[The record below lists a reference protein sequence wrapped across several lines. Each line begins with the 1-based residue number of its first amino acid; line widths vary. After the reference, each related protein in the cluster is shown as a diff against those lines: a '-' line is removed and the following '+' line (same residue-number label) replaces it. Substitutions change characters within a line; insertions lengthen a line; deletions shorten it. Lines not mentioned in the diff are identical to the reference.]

1 MKKQFP
7 TLFHKGKTGAIV
19 QWDIWTEAADIV
31 TRYGQ
36 IGGKLQTARSAAEA
50 KNIGKANATTPAEQ
64 AIKEAQ
70 AMWKKRIEQKYS
82 ETVEE
87 SKEEVFLPMLAADAK
102 KKKFKGIHF
111 PADVQPKLDGVR
123 AMAYWE
129 GNRVILGT
137 RSGKEWTAP
146 SHINKI
152 LEKYMEKD
160 MVIDGE
166 LYLPGVDFE
175 TLSSWTKKVHPGTE
189 ILEYHIFDIPMDE
202 NGVNQVWSIRKYNLA
217 KFSLLMKNEPLIQF
231 VPLYEAETVEQI
243 LELEDQCVSVGYEGC
258 MVRNLDAS
266 YLFGHRS
273 NDLQKV
279 KSSVDDDYKIIGFNE
294 GRGRDKGCVVW
305 VCETKDGKPFD
316 VRPKATLEKRAQWYK
331 TAKKYVGQFVKVQYQ
346 NLTADGIPRFPRSVG
361 FRDER
366 DM

>member
-19 QWDIWTEAADIV
+19 QWDIWTEGADIV

-36 IGGKLQTARSAAEA
+36 IDGKLQLARSTAEA
-50 KNIGKANATTPAEQ
+50 KNVGKANETTGPEQ
-64 AIKEAQ
+64 AIKEAK
-70 AMWKKRIEQKYS
+70 AMWKKRIDGKYS
-82 ETVEE
+82 ETVEA
-87 SKEEVFLPMLAADAK
+87 SKEMVFLPMLAADAK
-102 KKKFKGIHF
+102 KKKFKGIHY

-129 GNRVILGT
+129 GDRVVLGT
-137 RSGKEWTAP
+137 RSGKEWEAP

-152 LEKYMEKD
+152 LEKYLPKE
-160 MVIDGE
+160 MVLDGE

-189 ILEYHIFDIPMDE
+189 TLEYHIFDVPLDK
-202 NGVNQVWSIRKYNLA
+202 NGDNLKWEERKSVMAQL
-217 KFSLLMKNEPLIQF
+217 FVEMLNEPLINF
-231 VPLYEAETVEQI
+231 VPLYLAWNEAQI
-243 LELEDQCVSVGYEGC
+243 LELEEQCVSEGYEGC

-305 VCETKDGKPFD
+305 VCETLDKKPFD
-316 VRPKATLEKRAQWYK
+316 VRPKATLEKRAEWFK
-331 TAKKYVGQFVKVQYQ
+331 SAKKYVGQFVKVAYQ
-346 NLTADGIPRFPRSVG
+346 NLTADGIPRFPRSIG